1 MSLRVVQ
8 TPESLADIALQ
19 SDYYAHRENIA
30 LAQRFT
36 DAVKATVRLLATHP
50 RIGKETDYEHPKLAG
65 IRLFLVRKPFDLGA
79 FPLRSLDDFTAT
91 APASW
96 LQRGGGVLP
105 MDQSEALWISFSAR
119 YPCAVKIAAGKIN
132 AVSGAAW
139 TAELPSEPQDD
150 VVVPGQ
156 PWLDGF
162 SVGAG
167 DSVEEQLTG
176 RADRADHP
184 AGMRA
189 GLPRARFWN

>member
-1 MSLRVVQ
+1 M
-8 TPESLADIALQ
+8 
-19 SDYYAHRENIA
+19 
-30 LAQRFT
+30 
-36 DAVKATVRLLATHP
+36 
-50 RIGKETDYEHPKLAG
+50 
-65 IRLFLVRKPFDLGA
+65 RKPFDLGA
-79 FPLRSLDDFTAT
+79 FPLRSLDDFPAT

-119 YPCAVKIAAGKIN
+119 YPCAVKSAAGKIN
-132 AVSGAAW
+132 VVSGAAW

-167 DSVEEQLTG
+167 LIRQFVALPLGAGDSVEEQLTG